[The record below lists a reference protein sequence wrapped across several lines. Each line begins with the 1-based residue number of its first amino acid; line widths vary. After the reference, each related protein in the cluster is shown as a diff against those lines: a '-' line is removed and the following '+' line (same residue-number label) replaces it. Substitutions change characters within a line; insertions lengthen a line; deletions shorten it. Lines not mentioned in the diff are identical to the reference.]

1 VHVVP
6 VEIIEIVPAGA
17 RGLERRLDRLDGMTI
32 AAGLFDEKQA
42 AKGIIHEF
50 GTEDEDGD
58 ELVAARPWLS
68 VASDKNE
75 DQWGDKMAT
84 AVGAVVDGRAPKPA
98 LEAVGAKVAGDI
110 RDVLDNQ
117 EMGGPDIKQST
128 KDRKGSNER
137 LIESG
142 DMRDAVTHEVT

>member
-1 VHVVP
+1 MP
-6 VEIIEIVPAGA
+6 IEIIDIVPAAA
-17 RGLERRLDRLDGMTI
+17 RGLERRLERLDGMVI
-32 AAGLFDEKQA
+32 EAGLFDEKQA

-50 GTEDEDGD
+50 GTEDEEGD
-58 ELVAARPWLS
+58 ELVPARPWLS
-68 VASDKNE
+68 VASDKNDE
-75 DQWGDKMAT
+75 QWGDKMAT
-84 AVGAVVDGRAPKPA
+84 AVGSVIDGRAPKPA
-98 LEAVGAKVAGDI
+98 LETVGAKVADDI
-110 RDVLDNQ
+110 RDVLDHQ